1 LPSNGLII
9 PLFMLFGL
17 AFCLAV
23 HGTKE
28 LLLLIE
34 NYVIDI
40 QSAQASNNI
49 FVSVAI
55 VIRLRTQYITI
66 CHNIYTLLYHVLY
79 MYDCKYSEY
88 IDNRRPKTN
97 K

>member
-1 LPSNGLII
+1 
-9 PLFMLFGL
+9 MLLGL

-23 HGTKE
+23 LGTEE

-49 FVSVAI
+49 LSV
-55 VIRLRTQYITI
+55 
-66 CHNIYTLLYHVLY
+66 
-79 MYDCKYSEY
+79 
-88 IDNRRPKTN
+88 
-97 K
+97 

>member
-1 LPSNGLII
+1 
-9 PLFMLFGL
+9 MLLGL

-23 HGTKE
+23 LGTKE
-28 LLLLIE
+28 LLVLIE

-55 VIRLRTQYITI
+55 VTRL
-66 CHNIYTLLYHVLY
+66 NKHVFFLVGW
-79 MYDCKYSEY
+79 DLTPVRSLCRSP
-88 IDNRRPKTN
+88 RFV
-97 K
+97 